1 MATAKP
7 LTPNFL
13 WAQDK
18 NNIFVKIDLADV
30 ADKDLKVQVTREGLS
45 FGATSRG
52 KKYELE
58 IKFRFPVNPKT
69 VQYSIKRIVSFLVEK
84 ETSNAWWPHLLAEE
98 DKKKHKT
105 SCKIDWEKFIDE
117 DDSDKKELDMNNS
130 EDWKNLKP
138 RPTPKEWDEPSE
150 YDDIYVFP
158 DKEKEKEKD
167 KDKEKEKENENE
179 NKKEETNVAPNESN
193 KEQE

>member
-69 VQYSIKRIVSFLVEK
+69 VQYSIKRI
-84 ETSNAWWPHLLAEE
+84 
-98 DKKKHKT
+98 
-105 SCKIDWEKFIDE
+105 KIDWEKFIDE
-117 DDSDKKELDMNNS
+117 DNSDKKELDMNNN

-158 DKEKEKEKD
+158 DKEKEKEK
-167 KDKEKEKENENE
+167 ENENE
-179 NKKEETNVAPNESN
+179 NKKEETNVTPNESN
-193 KEQE
+193 KEQEASTITTENEKSQPQQISEEK